1 MASIKFSIQGKGL
14 TSNIY
19 LRLSVGR
26 GRDYKRKTLYTINS
40 NFWSRSKGLPISKNE
55 DLQQLKYNL
64 AELEL
69 YILNNFNQVL
79 DTMIIDGNWLEEQIY
94 NFHNLNLTKSNEK
107 MQLTYQIQYI
117 IDHANS
123 FRKPN
128 NEIGLSNSRIKSFKT
143 FKNKILDFETEENR
157 NNPFSVSEIDYEFG
171 EKFKEWLFARNY
183 RTNYVGKNIA
193 NLKTVCANAERRKIE
208 VNPDYKFI
216 TTVTETKEDEAIIYL
231 DEDEQRI
238 IKETNLEKN
247 SLINARKL
255 LLLGCL
261 LGQRFSDL
269 VRISPK
275 QIKSYNNKKI
285 IELRQQKTKKAVVI
299 PILPEAMKI
308 IDDGFPYPISLQ
320 KANKYFKDILKEAGI
335 DTLVKGYK
343 YDSEKKMNVYKYY
356 PKHELISTHA
366 CRRSFATNF
375 YGKIPTPILMN
386 ITGHG
391 SEKMF
396 LKYIGKNSYD
406 YAHQMLDYLDKM

>member
-40 NFWSRSKGLPISKNE
+40 NCWSKSKGMPITKNE
-55 DLQQLKYNL
+55 GLEQLNYNL

-69 YILNNFNQVL
+69 YILKNFNQVL
-79 DTMIIDGNWLEEQIY
+79 DKQVIDGNWVEKQIY
-94 NFHNLNLTKSNEK
+94 NFHNLNLVNKNEETE
-107 MQLTYQIQYI
+107 LTYQVQYI

-128 NEIGLSNSRIKSFKT
+128 NEIGLSKSRVKSFKT
-143 FKNKILDFETEENR
+143 FKNRILDFEREVNK
-157 NNPFSVSEIDYEFG
+157 NNPIYVEEINYEFG
-171 EKFKEWLFARNY
+171 EKFKDWLFAKNY
-183 RTNYVGKNIA
+183 RINYVGKNIA
-193 NLKTVCANAERRKIE
+193 NLKTVCVNAQKRKVP
-208 VNPDYKFI
+208 VNPDYKYI
-216 TTVTETKEDEAIIYL
+216 TTVSEKKEDEAIIYL
-231 DEDEQRI
+231 DENEQRI
-238 IKETNLEKN
+238 IKETKLEKS
-247 SLINARKL
+247 SLVNARKW

-269 VRISPK
+269 VRINLTS
-275 QIKSYNNKKI
+275 IKNYNNKKI
-285 IELRQQKTKKAVVI
+285 IELRQQKTKKAVVV
-299 PILPEAMKI
+299 PILPEAMEI
-308 IDDGFPYPISLQ
+308 IESGFPHPISLQ
-320 KANKYFKDILKEAGI
+320 KANIYFKSILKEAEI
-335 DTLVKGYK
+335 DTPVKGYK
-343 YDSEKKMNVYKYY
+343 YDAKLKRNVYKYY

-406 YAHQMLDYLDKM
+406 YAHQMLDYLEKI